1 MYWRKMISSPS
12 VSYEALW
19 VDSAHKHEVQWVDNE
34 LMESMLTR
42 YIQEIKDFN
51 KIYFKQKEEALWK
64 QREIENVDI
73 NDLIWKINQNYLS
86 NQ

>member
-1 MYWRKMISSPS
+1 MYWRKMISSSS

-73 NDLIWKINQNYLS
+73 NDLIWKIN
-86 NQ
+86 

>member
-1 MYWRKMISSPS
+1 
-12 VSYEALW
+12 
-19 VDSAHKHEVQWVDNE
+19 
-34 LMESMLTR
+34 MESMLTR